1 MSETRS
7 IAQPSA
13 AGVFSAADVS
23 RQMAECEAAKAADD
37 LPQKGEGRIR

>member
-7 IAQPSA
+7 IAQSPG

-23 RQMAECEAAKAADD
+23 RQMAEREAAKTAA
-37 LPQKGEGRIR
+37 PRKPSSA